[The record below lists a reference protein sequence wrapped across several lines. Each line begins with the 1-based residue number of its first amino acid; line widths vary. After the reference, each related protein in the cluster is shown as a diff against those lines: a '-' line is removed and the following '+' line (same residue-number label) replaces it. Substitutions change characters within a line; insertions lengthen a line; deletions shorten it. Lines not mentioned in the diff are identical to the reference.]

1 MTPPFASPLLVV
13 WLRRLGMV
21 SMVGIVTIG
30 CGSPQ
35 ESPAAA
41 PAAEAPAVVESNDGS
56 VRLAVDSAVV
66 TDGRLRFEGSTN
78 LIDGS
83 LVAFVL
89 EHDGFASGDFDG
101 YLEGL
106 VTVQN
111 GSFSQELEVTR
122 WPAGHAR
129 LRLAFSLAPGH
140 GSEQPPGVTE
150 AYGAQGERL
159 LGPDVTDTAGSRK
172 VEVRFDVPLP

>member
-1 MTPPFASPLLVV
+1 
-13 WLRRLGMV
+13 
-21 SMVGIVTIG
+21 
-30 CGSPQ
+30 
-35 ESPAAA
+35 
-41 PAAEAPAVVESNDGS
+41 VESNDGS